1 MYFNLKKKTL
11 AMVGLN
17 CDCQY
22 FNNNNKNKC
31 DLKTKTKREKCPCS
45 MSNQNNN
52 KTLCYLNFLFSFIRL
67 QIVFYSKFMN
77 TLKINR
83 NKTNN

>member
-1 MYFNLKKKTL
+1 
-11 AMVGLN
+11 MVGLN
-17 CDCQY
+17 CDCQF

-52 KTLCYLNFLFSFIRL
+52 KTLCYLNFLFFIRL

-83 NKTNN
+83 NKTKI